1 MIVVC
6 RFISRTSK
14 IVKDPL
20 DQNQKMNQQKQNF
33 STLQH
38 IAANHG
44 RIPLIRYLGHRTVI
58 PRIFRSLIFSWKI
71 VSLDKNPNRTVRK
84 FTLDMNFMILVGIA
98 ESAMQI

>member
-58 PRIFRSLIFSWKI
+58 PRIFRSL
-71 VSLDKNPNRTVRK
+71 LENRQDKNHNWTVRK